1 MRRRASLAMA
11 LACATGGVQA
21 EDFIG
26 DGRFDGEL
34 RLYRFDRVF
43 DSGNAHDERAWSLA
57 GLFTVKSGSVGG
69 FRLAATGFS
78 AQSLGTRSD
87 LPSRIDASLMA
98 LGPSLSG
105 FSQAYA
111 EYAGHGVTVRAGD
124 QYLDTPWMG
133 PSDSRVIPAS
143 YRALNLSMEVSP
155 GWTLQAIRT
164 IRWKS
169 RTSDGFLADNVYYPS
184 RWRGDTMYGQNGT
197 LPVTARAT
205 SGTTAIGSTYAA
217 GPWKSRTWYYD
228 FRGFGRMGYADAS
241 YTFPAIGR
249 LVPYVGAQVLRQTG
263 SSGDNVLVETKTRV
277 NGVAGDRVDARA
289 WGVEAGA
296 KLGAASFGLA
306 YNRLGGRQ
314 GAVGGGAIIS
324 PYSNGYATDPLFTT
338 SMLRGL
344 VEQGPGRA
352 WKARAGYGFF
362 DGELQLAAA
371 YAQYDTRWR
380 GRSHDLYF
388 DVTWKLDRWVKGLQI
403 RNRWERTVGGS
414 NGLNPANL
422 PWTYNRLMI
431 SYRF

>member
-1 MRRRASLAMA
+1 MRRRALAMA
-11 LACATGGVQA
+11 LACASGGAQA
-21 EDFIG
+21 EDFLR

-43 DSGNAHDERAWSLA
+43 DAGNAHDERAWSLA

-78 AQSLGTRSD
+78 AQSLGTRAD
-87 LPSRIDASLMA
+87 PHTRIDASLMA
-98 LGPSLSG
+98 LGSSLSG

-133 PSDSRVIPAS
+133 PSDSRVVPAS
-143 YRALNLSMEVSP
+143 YRALNVVVEAAP
-155 GWTLQAIRT
+155 GWTLQAVRT
-164 IRWKS
+164 LRWKS

-197 LPVTARAT
+197 LPATARAA
-205 SGTTAIGSTYAA
+205 GATTALGSTYVSGGLKARA
-217 GPWKSRTWYYD
+217 WYYG
-228 FRGFGRMGYADAS
+228 FGGFGRMGYADAT
-241 YTFPAIGR
+241 YTFATDGSITPS
-249 LVPYVGAQVLRQTG
+249 VGAQVLRQTG
-263 SSGDNVLVETKTRV
+263 GANNVLVENATRV
-277 NGVAGDRVDARA
+277 NGVAGNRVDARA
-289 WGVEAGA
+289 WGLDAGA
-296 KLGAASFGLA
+296 KVGQATFGLS
-306 YNRLGGRQ
+306 YNRLGRQ
-314 GAVGGGAIIS
+314 NDAVGGGAVIS
-324 PYSNGYATDPLFTT
+324 PYTNGYATDPLFTT

-352 WKARAGYGFF
+352 WKARAGYGFL
-362 DGELQLAAA
+362 DGQLQVAAA
-371 YAQYDTRWR
+371 YAQYDTRSR
-380 GRSHDLYF
+380 GRSHDLYM
-388 DVTWKLDRWVKGLQI
+388 DVIWKLDRWVKGLQV

-414 NGLNPANL
+414 NGLNPGNL